1 MFWEFIATVF
11 AGVGAAGVLLIARS
25 ITRWKTPRWSIPVV
39 AGSAMLAFQI
49 YSEYN
54 WFSHQKSL
62 LPDDVTVVRQIE
74 EAAPWRP
81 WSYFYPQ
88 TVRFIAVRVGKAAVN
103 TINPDLVLA
112 EVYLFERRMSAR
124 RVHQVFHCGQS
135 ARADFSDNLEIP
147 APGASLDNTWTPLTP
162 DDELLRAV
170 CGKALA
176 GSWQGSH

>member
-11 AGVGAAGVLLIARS
+11 AGVGAAGVLLIVRS
-25 ITRWKTPRWSIPVV
+25 VTRLKTPSWSIPAV

-54 WFSHQKSL
+54 WFPHQKSL
-62 LPDDVTVVRQIE
+62 LPNDVTVVRHIE

-81 WSYFYPQ
+81 WSYLYPQ

-124 RVHQVFHCGQS
+124 RIHQVFHCEQN
-135 ARADFSDNLEIP
+135 ARADFSESLEIP
-147 APGASLDNTWTPLTP
+147 PPGASLDNTWIPLAA
-162 DDELLRAV
+162 DDQMLRAV

-176 GSWQGSH
+176 GSWQESD